1 MTLMEHMA
9 ISNKHF
15 DTLIYL
21 SDLQIQCQLFKRSY
35 EQLEIAAAHWISLP
49 KGIDDNAKF
58 SPLNIIAE
66 CTVCLSAMSAIKRVL
81 ELKKERGKKLSEL
94 LGNPPLE
101 NTFNKNVRNSWEHHD
116 ERLDGLLKNYNG
128 KSRSLSEIHVS
139 VFPPKETTIVLKRF
153 DPTSMTIHF
162 LNDVIELEQCFH
174 EIVQLTININQAIQK
189 LHN

>member
-35 EQLEIAAAHWISLP
+35 EQLEIAAAHWISLS

-94 LGNPPLE
+94 LGNPPL
-101 NTFNKNVRNSWEHHD
+101 
-116 ERLDGLLKNYNG
+116 
-128 KSRSLSEIHVS
+128 
-139 VFPPKETTIVLKRF
+139 
-153 DPTSMTIHF
+153 
-162 LNDVIELEQCFH
+162 
-174 EIVQLTININQAIQK
+174 
-189 LHN
+189 